1 MLASSFFQTDI
12 NFDYEYGYDYER
24 VIKDRLKKVNQ
35 DFVNDAEPS
44 NRKTILVSFDN
55 AVTAIDISIEEQQKL
70 QAESFV
76 SGEERSKFRAALD
89 QVQLAE
95 DNVVKV
101 PLNDIIQKKDPDAFA
116 NQVRIKNS
124 MYDAQVQQQ
133 QVEFEAQ
140 QRQTNEVCG
149 KY

>member
-1 MLASSFFQTDI
+1 M
-12 NFDYEYGYDYER
+12 
-24 VIKDRLKKVNQ
+24 NQ

-140 QRQTNEVCG
+140 QRQTNEVCRQ
-149 KY
+149 Y